1 MVGIGSPAMP
11 DNRLR
16 VQGEKLARALDEH
29 IDREFSERSE
39 ALQVRLAV
47 ADYFHTRTS
56 TAKEPRRP
64 FPFQSP
70 DDERPI
76 GDPPGDWN

>member
-1 MVGIGSPAMP
+1 MP
-11 DNRLR
+11 DNRSR

-29 IDREFSERSE
+29 IRREFPERSE

-47 ADYFHTRTS
+47 ANYFQMRTS
-56 TAKEPRRP
+56 TAEAPRRP
-64 FPFQSP
+64 FPRQTP
-70 DDERPI
+70 EDERPT

>member
-1 MVGIGSPAMP
+1 MP
-11 DNRLR
+11 DNGLR

-29 IDREFSERSE
+29 IRRQFSDRSE

-47 ADYFHTRTS
+47 ADYFRMRTRT
-56 TAKEPRRP
+56 AEAPRRP
-64 FPFQSP
+64 FPQQSP

-76 GDPPGDWN
+76 GDPPGDLN